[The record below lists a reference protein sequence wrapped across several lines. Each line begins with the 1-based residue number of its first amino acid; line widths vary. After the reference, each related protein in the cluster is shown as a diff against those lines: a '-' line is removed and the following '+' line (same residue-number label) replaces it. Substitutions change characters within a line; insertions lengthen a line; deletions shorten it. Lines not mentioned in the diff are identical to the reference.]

1 MAWFSVCVFT
11 LADIEA
17 LTYEEL
23 HTPVFFAAKYD
34 SCKALEELIRA
45 GGEYKMIRDY
55 KGRTPIHVA
64 AESGT

>member
-1 MAWFSVCVFT
+1 M
-11 LADIEA
+11 
-17 LTYEEL
+17 TYGEL

-34 SCKALEELIRA
+34 SCKALEELISA

-64 AESGT
+64 AESGK